1 MKNIGLFLFLISSQ
15 FAWATPSPRRTIE
28 GPAELT
34 EKAYNLTLQKDR
46 TQAVNILVTAIRRE
60 APGSTNSKE
69 LKSALQEVSGLF
81 LGDKAQQLYEL
92 SLSLRKTDTNQA
104 QGKLNEALRI
114 EPDNLQL
121 LNESARLQIL
131 KGDCS
136 AAGESLAKW
145 RKWNPYDEQ
154 TLLTSAQAAVCQSD
168 WPAYAGFRSLAD
180 SRKGAFAKFWYSLE
194 VEKSLKENS
203 ESRAKEALDLLH
215 KEDASFFETA
225 YWDFRTIKDPA
236 QKMAA
241 AQKYLT
247 NCKNISAAQFRRSL
261 MEPFFCRRTA
271 EVESFVKVGL

>member
-1 MKNIGLFLFLISSQ
+1 MKNIGLFLMLLLSFNVS
-15 FAWATPSPRRTIE
+15 ADPKRRTSE
-28 GPAELT
+28 GSTELT

-46 TQAVNILVTAIRRE
+46 TQAVNILVTALRRE
-60 APGSTNSKE
+60 ASSSATAKE
-69 LKSALQEVSGLF
+69 LKAALQEVSGLF

-92 SLSLRKTDTNQA
+92 SLSLRKTDVNQA
-104 QGKLNEALRI
+104 LGKINEALRI

-136 AAGESLAKW
+136 GATENLAKW

-168 WPAYAGFRSLAD
+168 WPAYTGFRSLAE
-180 SRKGAFAKFWYSLE
+180 SRKGPLAKYWLALE

-215 KEDASFFETA
+215 KEDSSFFEVS
-225 YWDFRTIKDPA
+225 YWDFRTLKELTP
-236 QKMAA
+236 KMAA
-241 AQKYLT
+241 AQKYLS
-247 NCKNISAAQFRRSL
+247 NCKNISSAQFRRFL
-261 MEPFFCRRTA
+261 MEPYFCRRTA
-271 EVESFVKVGL
+271 EAESYVKGGL